1 MLLLSER
8 FVGWRLLAVLI
19 QVSVFTAQA
28 GAVESQ
34 QEFAEC
40 QKMLGKYASWLT
52 EKADNAQRK
61 HGEKLDAMINRVAR
75 DAPDVP
81 IEKIRLD
88 TIVERITREY
98 ELEHYRRV
106 LVDTPIAEVTG
117 VENTADFNCFDK
129 AFIKNGF
136 KRDLEKYEQVL
147 EEIEEAVEDRL
158 DIERLGPD
166 EGLVVILLYVEG
178 IAEQVDINRLG
189 AIGGGI
195 RFGPIRNKDFFRVFK
210 VKAGEYRW
218 HSIWYKSWLGR
229 MTAHLRHSKT
239 DFTVVAGKLNY
250 SGVFIY
256 KSGRAM
262 GYSTK
267 VADRTSVVLSLLE
280 SRYPELVDEFEVHNG
295 LTSDD
300 RFIDFYFNE
309 KRAARSDDDGA

>member
-1 MLLLSER
+1 MLSGKV
-8 FVGWRLLAVLI
+8 VGWRRLALLILMS
-19 QVSVFTAQA
+19 VSSARA
-28 GAVESQ
+28 GAVESEQ
-34 QEFAEC
+34 DFAKCQE
-40 QKMLGKYASWLT
+40 MLGKYASWLA
-52 EKADNAQRK
+52 EKADDTQRK
-61 HGEKLDAMINRVAR
+61 HSEKLDALINRAAR
-75 DAPDVP
+75 AAPDVA
-81 IEKIRLD
+81 IEKIRLA
-88 TIVERITREY
+88 TIADRITKEY

-106 LVDTPIAEVTG
+106 LVDDPIAEVVN
-117 VENTADFNCFDK
+117 VENTADFSCFDK

-136 KRDLEKYEQVL
+136 KLDLEKFEQVL
-147 EEIEEAVEDRL
+147 EEIEGAVKDRL

-166 EGLVVILLYVEG
+166 EGLVVILLYVDG

-195 RFGPIRNKDFFRVFK
+195 RFGPILNKDFFRVFK
-210 VKAGEYRW
+210 VKAGNYRW

-229 MTAHLRHSKT
+229 MTAHLRHSKS

-256 KSGRAM
+256 KSERAM

-267 VADRTSVVLSLLE
+267 VVDRTSVVLSLLE
-280 SRYPELVDEFEVHNG
+280 SRYPELVDEFEIHNG